1 MIAELI
7 DFFTLHRE
15 EMTTIGWLSGL
26 VVSFF
31 TGSAFK
37 HFRKYMTD
45 RSYNKVLGLDSEG
58 SGGFLHIRSSSDG
71 YERMPFA
78 PESGYILLIKAIV
91 PNGSRIIHLVCGFT
105 QDNTTRGIEVFESE
119 ELYRHLKKRSTRA
132 NTRCCWIVTG
142 RATLTGIMCMTLQSM
157 LSQPSNDPPRRP
169 PRAAGLFQQSFWA
182 PQAVRFTSFMVKCIK
197 M

>member
-71 YERMPFA
+71 YERMPFD
-78 PESGYILLIKAIV
+78 PESGYILLIKATV

-105 QDNTTRGIEVFESE
+105 QDNTTRGIEVFESKG
-119 ELYRHLKKRSTRA
+119 LYKHLKKTKHEGQYALLLDCDR
-132 NTRCCWIVTG
+132 
-142 RATLTGIMCMTLQSM
+142 QSN
-157 LSQPSNDPPRRP
+157 PDWNHVHD
-169 PRAAGLFQQSFWA
+169 
-182 PQAVRFTSFMVKCIK
+182 FTEYAFPTIK
-197 M
+197 